1 MSKVIYITIF
11 IAFGFYS
18 TMAQS
23 NYLDQRIQLN
33 KNEVS
38 LQQLIDAIEDQTDLR
53 FSFNPNTLPLESKL
67 SFKEN
72 QMSIKQALNAL
83 NKTLE
88 VNYTLKDKIILLKK
102 DVKNGKNQVS
112 VHGYIRDAQSGE
124 NLISATLV
132 EKGTTRGTTS
142 NFYGYYSHQ
151 ISAGEPTTLLCSY
164 VGYQPSLIQLT
175 ATKDT
180 LLNITLVP
188 QLLDEV
194 VVLGSELETVQENV
208 QMSTINVPVDQIKK
222 LPAFLGEVDVLKII
236 QLLPGVKSSEGSTGL
251 YVRGGGPD
259 QNLILLDGV
268 PVYNASHLFGFFS
281 LFNADAINHVEL
293 IKGGFPARYG
303 GRLSSVID
311 IAMKDGNMKEIKG
324 EASLGIIS
332 AKATVEGPIK
342 KDKTSFILS
351 ARRTY
356 LDVLAKPIVKQA
368 SGDVSGGYFFYDINA
383 KVNHIINKKNRIYL
397 SHYMG
402 DDVARGTAKNDY
414 KFDNYTTTTEDEFDL
429 YWGNIITAARWS
441 RVLTPKLFANVT
453 GTFSRYRFVI
463 RNKHNEQTR
472 PEPDDYEGD
481 IFYDSKY
488 LSGIRDVAGKVDLEW
503 IPNHQ
508 HYIRFGV
515 QGIAHHFS
523 PGVYAAKVNVDIPG
537 RPSEIQPIDATEG
550 AAYIEDDWMLSERL
564 KINAGLHA
572 SVFFVEKQSY
582 QSLQPRISARYLIG
596 RDISAKVSYTTMT
609 QFIHFLTN
617 AGIGLPTDM
626 WLPTTKRVAP
636 QQSWQSAF
644 GLAKT
649 YKGMYEISVEGYFK
663 EMTNLIEYKDGA
675 TYTDL
680 DNNWQD
686 KIVTKGLGR
695 SYGAEFF
702 VQKKEGDFTGWV
714 GYTLSWANRQ
724 FEDINQGR
732 WFPYRYDR
740 RHDISVA
747 MTHEWNK
754 KMDFS
759 MAWVYGSGNNV
770 TLPTST
776 YRSLA
781 PADQA
786 NYNDPVLYYSGR
798 NNYKMDA
805 YHRLDVSFS
814 FWKKKKWGERR
825 WILSAYNL
833 YSRKNPYFI
842 IANKNFNGKNTFS
855 QFTLFPIIPSIAY
868 SIKF

>member
-1 MSKVIYITIF
+1 
-11 IAFGFYS
+11 
-18 TMAQS
+18 MAQS
-23 NYLDQRIQLN
+23 KFSDQVIELN
-33 KNEVS
+33 KNDIS
-38 LQQLIDAIEDQTDLR
+38 LQQLITTIESQTELR
-53 FSFNPNTLPLESKL
+53 FSFNPNALPLESELVFTETK
-67 SFKEN
+67 
-72 QMSIKQALNAL
+72 ITVRQALNAIS
-83 NKTLE
+83 KTLDLSY
-88 VNYTLKDKIILLKK
+88 VLKENIILLKK
-102 DVKNGKNQVS
+102 INVDDNQVS
-112 VHGYIRDAQSGE
+112 VYGYIRDEQTGE

-132 EKGTTRGTTS
+132 EKGTARGTTS
-142 NFYGYYSHQ
+142 NFYGYYSMQ
-151 ISAGEPTTLLCSY
+151 ISAGQSTSILCSY
-164 VGYQPSLIQLT
+164 VGYQPTLINLT
-175 ATKDT
+175 TNKDT
-180 LLNITLVP
+180 LLNIRLVP
-188 QLLDEV
+188 QVLDEIV
-194 VVLGSELETVQENV
+194 VVGSELETIHEKV
-208 QMSTINVPVDQIKK
+208 QMSAVDVPVDQIKK
-222 LPAFLGEVDVLKII
+222 LPAFLGEVDVLKVL

-324 EASLGIIS
+324 EASIGIIS

-342 KDKTSFILS
+342 KDKTSFIFS

-368 SGDVSGGYFFYDINA
+368 SGDISGGYFFYDINA

-402 DDVARGTAKNDY
+402 DDVARGTTQGNEEFGGFKTA
-414 KFDNYTTTTEDEFDL
+414 TEDKFNL
-429 YWGNIITAARWS
+429 YWGNIITAARWN
-441 RVLTPKLFANVT
+441 RVITPKLFANVT
-453 GTFSRYRFVI
+453 GTLSRYRFVVA
-463 RNKHNEQTR
+463 NKHTEQTR
-472 PEPDDYEGD
+472 PEPEDYTGD
-481 IFYDSKY
+481 ILFDTKY
-488 LSGIRDVAGKVDLEW
+488 LSGIRDVGGKMDFEW
-503 IPNHQ
+503 IPNTR
-508 HYIRFGV
+508 HYVRFGV
-515 QGIAHHFS
+515 QLTAHHFS
-523 PGVYAAKVNVDIPG
+523 PGVYAITSNTDLANPPEKIK
-537 RPSEIQPIDATEG
+537 PIDATEG
-550 AAYIEDDWMLSERL
+550 AIYAEDDWTVGDRL

-572 SVFFVEKQSY
+572 SNFSVEETSY
-582 QSLQPRISARYLIG
+582 QSLQPRISARYLLG
-596 RDISAKVSYTTMT
+596 NDIAAKASYTTMT

-626 WLPTTKRVAP
+626 WLPSTRRVAP
-636 QQSWQSAF
+636 QQSWQGAF
-644 GLAKT
+644 GLSKT
-649 YKGMYEISVEGYFK
+649 YRSAYEISLDGYFK

-680 DNNWQD
+680 NSNWQD
-686 KIVTKGLGR
+686 KIVMNGLGR
-695 SYGAEFF
+695 SYGAELF

-740 RHDISVA
+740 RHDISIA

-759 MAWVYGSGNNV
+759 VAWVYGTGNNV
-770 TLPTST
+770 TLATST
-776 YRSLA
+776 YKSLA
-781 PADQA
+781 TGDQL
-786 NYNDPVLYYSGR
+786 NYSNPILFYSGR
-798 NNYKMDA
+798 NNFRMKA

-814 FWKKKKWGERR
+814 FWKQKKRIERKW
-825 WILSAYNL
+825 IIAVYNL

-842 IANKNFNGKNTFS
+842 TTNKNFNGKNSFS

-868 SIKF
+868 SFKF